1 LFGAPEK
8 LVESENNFVPGAT
21 LKAKGPDADGT
32 GLSFSLSFSSDAALS
47 EPKIEVFG
55 GLLKSKVVVA
65 PAPPP
70 PKGEALEEVVPVGAN
85 APSEKAGFREGVDSA
100 SLGVA
105 DLNWDAAPVKPEKGE
120 DDAADV
126 GLGSEDAGDEDVNL
140 KGDGS
145 VADAAELVGAA
156 KPAKLV
162 GGTGIAAGP
171 DVAGLRK
178 EDEAAGME
186 GLLGGP
192 EALWVF
198 K

>member
-1 LFGAPEK
+1 M
-8 LVESENNFVPGAT
+8 
-21 LKAKGPDADGT
+21 LKAKGPDVDET
-32 GLSFSLSFSSDAALS
+32 GLSFSLSFSSGAALS
-47 EPKIEVFG
+47 EPKIEVFD

-70 PKGEALEEVVPVGAN
+70 PKGEALEEVVLVVAN

-100 SLGVA
+100 SFGVA
-105 DLNWDAAPVKPEKGE
+105 DLNWDAAPVKLEKGE

-126 GLGSEDAGDEDVNL
+126 DLGSEDAADEDVNL

-145 VADAAELVGAA
+145 VVDDADVNPVADAAELVGAA

-171 DVAGLRK
+171 GVAGLRK
-178 EDEAAGME
+178 EDGAAGME

-198 K
+198 T